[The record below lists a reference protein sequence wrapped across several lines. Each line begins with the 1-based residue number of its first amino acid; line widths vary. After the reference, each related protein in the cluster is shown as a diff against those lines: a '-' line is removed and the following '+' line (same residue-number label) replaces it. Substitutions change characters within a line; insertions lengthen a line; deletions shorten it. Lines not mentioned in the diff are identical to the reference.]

1 VELYEAKDV
10 GDAGVDEVVGGAYA
24 TRIRTPW
31 LTMAPD
37 KSIVRPPRTP
47 EFGAPVNVMSLP
59 SASMLSLSSSR
70 MICGMDH
77 GVGVVM

>member
-1 VELYEAKDV
+1 
-10 GDAGVDEVVGGAYA
+10 
-24 TRIRTPW
+24 
-31 LTMAPD
+31 MAPD

-70 MICGMDH
+70 MICGVDH
-77 GVGVVM
+77 EVGVVM